1 MILQLPTCPKPLINS
16 IAAIAAALAL
26 AGCGGGGNS
35 GVAFPASQAQA
46 PAPAPAASQAPVPVP
61 VPPPAAS
68 VIGNTAPVS
77 NAGVALNG
85 KTGVAVTLDG
95 NASSDSDG
103 DKLNFAWTLVSKP
116 DGSNV
121 SLAGTTGATTTFTPD
136 VSGTYVANL
145 VVNDGHVDSAA
156 STVTVTVDPRKAV
169 AFDGI
174 PATLKPNVPSEGFQA
189 NQLSSLGD
197 RVTLAADT
205 PRLLSGISFVMSSWA
220 CENGAATPCQT
231 SEGAAFNHPIK
242 VRFYDATGA
251 LIAEKEQTFAIP
263 YRPSADATC
272 ANTAQ
277 WKAASGDCYSGL
289 AFKIA
294 FDLASL
300 KVALPDTFS
309 YAVSFDTMSY
319 GEHPTGQAGGY
330 NSLNLGLYDF
340 KTAPPSVGTDTDG
353 GTIRWN
359 GTMRLEDPR
368 FPNDLY
374 GIMAQ
379 VLVTT
384 P

>member
-46 PAPAPAASQAPVPVP
+46 PAPAPASQAPVPVP

-300 KVALPDTFS
+300 KVTLPDTFS